1 MTRKFEPA
9 LYPVTILILTYNS
22 AAHLPRCLDC
32 LKSQTYHS
40 FEIILIDN
48 ASQDES
54 LAIARKYQEQQLNLQ
69 IVEQKQNT
77 GFAAANN
84 LGAKIAKG
92 KWLVLLNADAFPQPD
107 WLEKLL
113 QASEEHPEFA
123 AFSSRQLSADNPEIL
138 DGAGDTY
145 HSSGIATRQHVGFP
159 AQEYG
164 LNTQEVFSVCA
175 AAALYRKDVFIEAG
189 GFDEDYFAYYED
201 VDLGFRLRLLGHRSL
216 YVANAIVFHV
226 GSASFGKKSEFTTY
240 HIQRNFVWT
249 YVKNM
254 PSFLFWKYLPAHLLA
269 NIYFLTYV
277 SMKNSSKAIWKGKT
291 DAIFNIKEILKKR
304 HKIQMQR
311 RIKSDEIEQILEKG
325 LLTPYIRERK
335 NKNDRAKKTLGLIAK
350 ANLAKNHHPSIKILG
365 LVITCNP
372 SAEFIHHLDYLYDE
386 FGKIIIVD
394 NGSSQDFQFL
404 LQEHEKKHDGK
415 LALALNN
422 KNLGIATAL
431 NQGFQ
436 WAIEHGYEYVITL
449 DQDSTPA
456 PGMINSL
463 VQGLEEHPNRE
474 NVAVLAPMIV
484 EELLPRLSQYMLRR
498 NKFVYEHASP
508 ETGLLRNV
516 TISITSGSLYNLEI
530 WKKLGPF
537 RDDFFIDYVDTE
549 YNLRAIQHGYEI
561 SVQCE
566 ARLIHNLGKR
576 QEKKL
581 LGKTLYP
588 TFHSPVRW
596 YYISRNRIAML
607 KMYALKQPHWF
618 FYEMITT
625 IRTFIRAFTLE
636 NQRIEKFKAFLY
648 GTYAG
653 LRGKM
658 GDIPPEV
665 KNILEHKTV

>member
-1 MTRKFEPA
+1 M
-9 LYPVTILILTYNS
+9 LTLLLLTCNS

-32 LKSQTYHS
+32 LKNQTYQN

-54 LAIARKYQEQQLNLQ
+54 LAIARKYQGQFNLQ
-69 IVEQKQNT
+69 IVEQQQNT

-84 LGAKIAKG
+84 LGAKMARG
-92 KWLVLLNADAFPQPD
+92 EWLVLLNADAFPQPD

-113 QASEEHPEFA
+113 QAAQMHPEYT
-123 AFSSRQLSADNPEIL
+123 AFSSRQLSAENPEIL
-138 DGAGDTY
+138 DEAGDTY
-145 HSSGIATRQHVGFP
+145 HLSGIATRQYVGFP
-159 AQEYG
+159 TQEYG

-175 AAALYRKDVFIEAG
+175 AAAMYRKDAFIESG

-201 VDLGFRLRLLGHRSL
+201 VDLGFRLRLLGYRAL
-216 YVANAIVFHV
+216 YVASAVVFHV
-226 GSASFGKKSEFTTY
+226 GSASFGRKSEFTTY

-249 YVKNM
+249 YLKNM
-254 PSFLFWKYLPAHLLA
+254 PAFLFWKYLPAHLLA
-269 NIYFLTYV
+269 NIYFLTYF
-277 SMKNSSKAIWKGKT
+277 SLRNPAQAKAIWKGKI
-291 DAIFNIKEILKKR
+291 DAIRHTKEILKKR
-304 HKIQMQR
+304 QKIQTKR
-311 RIKSDEIEQILEKG
+311 RIKPDEIEQFLEKG
-325 LLTPYIRERK
+325 VLTPYIRGRENKITKTK
-335 NKNDRAKKTLGLIAK
+335 NKLALTLSKPQNLAKSQSPTIKTLGLI
-350 ANLAKNHHPSIKILG
+350 
-365 LVITCNP
+365 ITCNP
-372 SAEFIHHLDYLYDE
+372 SSEFNRHLDHLHDKFE
-386 FGKIIIVD
+386 TIVIVD
-394 NGSSQDFQFL
+394 NNSSQDFQFL
-404 LQEHEKKHDGK
+404 IQEYEKKHDD
-415 LALALNN
+415 LSLILNN

-436 WAIEHGYEYVITL
+436 WAIEHGYKYVVTL
-449 DQDSTPA
+449 DQDSSPA

-463 VQGLEEHPNRE
+463 VQGLEDHPNRE
-474 NVAVLAPMIV
+474 NLAVLTPMIV
-484 EELLPRLSQYMLRR
+484 EELLPRLSQYMRRR
-498 NKFVYEHASP
+498 NKFVYEHASA
-508 ETGLLRNV
+508 ESGLLRNV

-530 WKKLGPF
+530 WQKLGPF

-561 SVQCE
+561 SVQCD

-625 IRTFIRAFTLE
+625 IRTFIRAFSLE
-636 NQRIEKFKAFLY
+636 DHRLQKFNAFLY
-648 GTYAG
+648 GTYDG

-658 GDIPPEV
+658 GEISPEV
-665 KNILEHKTV
+665 KKILEHKTT